1 MKFDPGQIVVTRS
14 VHTLMHENAEFA
26 VHVFASLNRH
36 MDGDWGE
43 LCSEDK
49 LTNDMALLDGERL
62 FSAYTKEGLPPIW
75 IVTEW
80 DRSVT
85 TVLFPDEY

>member
-1 MKFDPGQIVVTRS
+1 MKFNPGKIVVTRS
-14 VHTLMHENAEFA
+14 VYTMMMENTEFA
-26 VHVFASLNRH
+26 THIYKSLNRH
-36 MDGDWGE
+36 VAGDWGE
-43 LCSEDK
+43 IRAEDK
-49 LTNDMALLDGERL
+49 LTNETALMDGERL
-62 FSAYTKEGLPPIW
+62 FSAYTREGLPPIW